1 MQITQR
7 LSKKPMITLIS
18 AFALS
23 TISFASYAMSPYKAT
38 YTADIKS
45 SVSFSGTLERSL
57 SKNSNNQ
64 WLLQDNVNSLLASID
79 ESSQLNISNDNVQPL
94 KYQYVRKIFG
104 KKKKRNVDFNWSQ
117 KKAVNRD
124 KETISLIDNTQD
136 RLSYQLQLQLDLQKG
151 KRGILSYPVVKGGSI
166 DILKFVEVGTE
177 TIKTPLGNL
186 KSLKFKLDRG
196 SNSKRET
203 FIWFSTKHDYVISKL
218 QQTEDDGKS
227 YAITLEKLQ
236 K

>member
-7 LSKKPMITLIS
+7 LSKKPIIFLFS
-18 AFALS
+18 AVTLS
-23 TISFASYAMSPYKAT
+23 TISFASYAITPYKAT
-38 YTADIKS
+38 YSADIKS

-57 SKNSNNQ
+57 SKDNNGQ

-79 ESSQLNISNDNVQPL
+79 ESSQLNINKDKVQPL

-104 KKKKRNVDFNWSQ
+104 KKKQRNVDFNWPQ
-117 KKAVNRD
+117 QHAVNRD
-124 KETISLIDNTQD
+124 NETISLIDSTQD

-151 KRGILSYPVVKGGSI
+151 KRGALSYPVIKGGSI
-166 DILKFVEVGTE
+166 DTLKFVEVGTE

-203 FIWFSTKHDYVISKL
+203 FIWFSTKYDYVISKL

-236 K
+236 Q